1 MSIKGDIRKGEIM
14 KNSLEDLNNH
24 LFAAI
29 ERLND
34 EEITGDALRD
44 EIGRAKAI
52 TDVAEKII
60 DNGTLV
66 LRAEELRLSYSS
78 NNIKIPKFLEGDT

>member
-1 MSIKGDIRKGEIM
+1 MSIKGDIRKGGIM

-66 LRAEELRLSYSS
+66 LRAEELKMSYASD
-78 NNIKIPKFLEGDT
+78 NVRIPKFLEGDS

>member
-1 MSIKGDIRKGEIM
+1 M

-66 LRAEELRLSYSS
+66 LRAEELKMSYASD
-78 NNIKIPKFLEGDT
+78 NVRIPKFLEGDS